1 MPSLAAVA
9 ALLKETR
16 ARRREQWLGAD
27 ELRRRRTARLRRL
40 AAAAARTR
48 YWSTVFMQAGVE
60 AASLDE
66 ESLQRLPI
74 LDKATVQDRTDDLL
88 LAPRADLFVVRTSGS
103 SGRPAEF
110 FRSERDQAEVSAIH
124 GRIGSVYGRHLRD
137 RHVSIGSGVATA
149 AKGPVAML
157 RRTGI
162 LPQMH
167 RISSL
172 DPLEAQLAA
181 VRRLR
186 PTVINGYSIAIEQ
199 LAEAALAARITDIR
213 PRLVYTGSMPTSE
226 RCRALSLQAFG
237 VRPLDVY
244 AITEAGPV
252 AFECPASPGDYHLND
267 DVQLVEIVDPSG
279 RRVPDGES
287 GEVVITP
294 LTLLSEPLLRYRVGD
309 LAARRPHPCS
319 CGRGL
324 ALLGP
329 VEGRTR
335 QVIRTPDGR
344 TLNQAGIGPSFRKE
358 HGVRRWQIRH
368 TSPDALQVLVV
379 TESPWTSGGREQT
392 VNLLG
397 SRLGSAMRIE
407 LIEVDDIPMTS
418 AGKFQA
424 IIPLPEDATPRQ
436 SALG

>member
-16 ARRREQWLGAD
+16 ARRREQWRSAD
-27 ELRRRRTARLRRL
+27 EIQRGRTARLRRL

-48 YWSTVFMQAGVE
+48 YWAAVFAQAGVG

-66 ESLQRLPI
+66 ETLQRLPI

-88 LAPRADLFVVRTSGS
+88 LAPRDQLFVVRTSGS
-103 SGRPAEF
+103 SGQPAEF
-110 FRSERDQAEVSAIH
+110 FRSERDQAEVSALH
-124 GRIGSVYGRHLRD
+124 TRIGSVFGRRLLD
-137 RHVSIGSGVATA
+137 RQVSIGSGVPTA

-157 RRTGI
+157 RRAGI
-162 LPQMH
+162 LPELR

-172 DPLEAQLAA
+172 EPLEMQVAS
-181 VRRLR
+181 VRQFR
-186 PTVINGYSIAIEQ
+186 PHVINGYSIAIEQ
-199 LAEAALAARITDIR
+199 LADAVLSAGVTDIR
-213 PRLVYTGSMPTSE
+213 PRLVYTGSMPTTE
-226 RCRALSLQAFG
+226 RCRSLAAAAFG
-237 VRPLDVY
+237 VQPLDVY
-244 AITEAGPV
+244 AVTEAGPV
-252 AFECPASPGDYHLND
+252 AFECPENLGDYHLND
-267 DVQLVEIVDPSG
+267 DVQIVEIVDEMG
-279 RRVPDGES
+279 RRVRDGET
-287 GEVVITP
+287 GEVVLTP

-309 LAARRPHPCS
+309 LAARRPYRCR

-335 QVIRTPDGR
+335 QIIRTPDGR

-358 HGVRRWQIRH
+358 HGVRRWQVRH
-368 TSPDALQVLVV
+368 TAPDTLMVLVV
-379 TESPWTSGGREQT
+379 AESPWSVGGREQT
-392 VNLLG
+392 VNLLR
-397 SRLGSAMRIE
+397 SRLGEAMRIE
-407 LIEVDDIPMTS
+407 LEEVEDIPATS

-436 SALG
+436 S